1 MATWQVTFAGLTLDK
16 RHIFDEKSVSEAKE
30 KASPEEIFAGMH

>member
-1 MATWQVTFAGLTLDK
+1 VTFAGLILDK

-30 KASPEEIFAGMH
+30 RVSPEEIFASMH